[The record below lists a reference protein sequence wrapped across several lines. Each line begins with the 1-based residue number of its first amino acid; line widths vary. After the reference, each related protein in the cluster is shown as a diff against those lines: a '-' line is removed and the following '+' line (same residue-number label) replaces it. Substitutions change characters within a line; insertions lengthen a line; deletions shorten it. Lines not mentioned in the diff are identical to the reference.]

1 MSNLNQPKKLKAQ
14 SIEEQLRLIGEDIN
28 DFEPIQNKYPSTLY
42 SKDKKKLVVI
52 RSCGNKPERYKDR
65 LLEKVIYLNPIK
77 KISENSFGLCE
88 SLQEVV
94 IPNSVTEI
102 GARAFGFCKSL
113 REIVIPDSV
122 TEIGISAFGACE
134 SLQKIVLPASIKKI
148 NKNTFEGCYAL
159 Q

>member
-28 DFEPIQNKYPSTLY
+28 DFEPIQSKYPSTLY

-52 RSCGNKPERYKDR
+52 RSCGNKLERYKDR

-113 REIVIPDSV
+113 REIVIPNSV
-122 TEIGISAFGACE
+122 TEIDDEAFMDCY
-134 SLQKIVLPASIKKI
+134 SLQKINIPDSVTKMGKGVFS
-148 NKNTFEGCYAL
+148 GCI
-159 Q
+159 